1 VDHRHSDGWLL
12 QHKIAQ
18 TPRPPT
24 EKKKKIRKK
33 KKTKT
38 AKETK
43 KKNENLIKSS

>member
-24 EKKKKIRKK
+24 EKKKKTEKK
-33 KKTKT
+33 EKDKNSKRNQ
-38 AKETK
+38 KEK
-43 KKNENLIKSS
+43 